1 MSDNYRYRMLIRLV
15 QQGRSERNT
24 EAYLLRTS
32 QVLSEA
38 RTQLAS
44 LFNILLVA
52 GGIER
57 HICVMPRVVV

>member
-1 MSDNYRYRMLIRLV
+1 MFKRLV
-15 QQGRSERNT
+15 QQGPSERYT
-24 EAYLLRTS
+24 EAYSGTS

-38 RTQLAS
+38 RTQPAS
-44 LFNILLVA
+44 LLNILLVA